1 MYAVIKTGG
10 KQYRVAAGDKLKVET
25 IVAEVGASVTLSDV
39 LLVANSD
46 QIKVGTPL
54 LSGASVSATVV
65 SQGRHDKVK
74 IFKMR
79 RRKHYQK
86 HQGHR
91 QNYSEIFITAISDG
105 AGNTV
110 ASETAPV
117 IRAKADDLTKV
128 EGIGPKIAVVLN
140 SNGIT
145 TFAQLAKADPAA
157 MQDMLKKSGGRF
169 NMAKPDTWPQQADLA
184 ANGKWDEL
192 QKLQDELHG
201 GVKKIGVNHGT

>member
-10 KQYRVAAGDKLKVET
+10 KQYRVSAGDKLKVET
-25 IVAEVGASVTLSDV
+25 IVADVGASVTLSDV
-39 LLVANSD
+39 LMVASSD

-54 LSGASVSATVV
+54 LSGATVSATVV

-91 QNYSEIFITAISDG
+91 QNYSEIFITSISDG

-110 ASETAPV
+110 ASEAAPV
-117 IRAKADDLTKV
+117 IKTKADELTKI

-140 SNGIT
+140 TNGIT

-169 NMAKPDTWPQQADLA
+169 NMAKPDTWPQQAELA
-184 ANGKWDEL
+184 AAGNWDAL
-192 QKLQDELHG
+192 KKLQDELHG
-201 GVKKIGVNHGT
+201 GVQK

>member
-10 KQYRVAAGDKLKVET
+10 KQYRVSAGDKLKVES
-25 IVAEVGASVTLSDV
+25 IAADVGATLTLSDV
-39 LLVANSD
+39 LMVAHSD

-54 LSGASVSATVV
+54 LSGATVSATVV

-110 ASETAPV
+110 ASESAPV
-117 IRAKADDLTKV
+117 LQTKADDLAVV
-128 EGIGPKIAVVLN
+128 EGIGPKIAAVLN
-140 SNGIT
+140 ANGIT
-145 TFAQLAKADPAA
+145 SFAQLAKTAPDAIQA
-157 MQDMLKKSGGRF
+157 MLKKASGRF
-169 NMAKPDTWPQQADLA
+169 SLAKPETWPQQAELA
-184 ANGKWDEL
+184 ASGNWDAL
-192 QKLQDELHG
+192 KKLQDELSG
-201 GVKKIGVNHGT
+201 GVKK

>member
-25 IVAEVGASVTLSDV
+25 IVADVGATVTLSDV
-39 LLVANSD
+39 LMVAHSD

-54 LSGASVSATVV
+54 LSGATVSATVV

-91 QNYSEIFITAISDG
+91 QNYSEIFITSISDG

-110 ASETAPV
+110 ASEAAPV
-117 IRAKADDLTKV
+117 LKTKADDLTKV
-128 EGIGPKIAVVLN
+128 EGIGPKIALVLN

-157 MQDMLKKSGGRF
+157 MQEMLKKSGGRF
-169 NMAKPDTWPQQADLA
+169 NMAKPETWPQQAELA
-184 ANGKWDEL
+184 AAGNWDAL
-192 QKLQDELHG
+192 KKLQDELHG
-201 GVKKIGVNHGT
+201 GVQK

>member
-25 IVAEVGASVTLSDV
+25 IVADVGATLTLSEV
-39 LLVANSD
+39 LMVANSD

-54 LSGASVSATVV
+54 LSGATVSATVV

-91 QNYSEIFITAISDG
+91 QNYSEIFITSISDG

-110 ASETAPV
+110 ASEAAPV
-117 IRAKADDLTKV
+117 IKTKADELTKV
-128 EGIGPKIAVVLN
+128 EGIGPKIALVLN

-157 MQDMLKKSGGRF
+157 MQEMLKKSGGRF
-169 NMAKPDTWPQQADLA
+169 NMAKPETWPQQAELA
-184 ANGKWDEL
+184 AAGNWDAL
-192 QKLQDELHG
+192 KKLQDELHG
-201 GVKKIGVNHGT
+201 GVQK

>member
-25 IVAEVGASVTLSDV
+25 IVADVGATLTLSDV
-39 LLVANSD
+39 LMVAHSD
-46 QIKVGTPL
+46 QVKVGTPL

-117 IRAKADDLTKV
+117 IKAAVDDLTKI
-128 EGIGPKIAVVLN
+128 EGVGPKIALVLS

-145 TFAQLAKADPAA
+145 TYAQLAKADPAA
-157 MQDMLKKSGGRF
+157 VQDMLKKSSGRF
-169 NMAKPDTWPQQADLA
+169 NMAKPQTWPEQAELA
-184 ANGKWDEL
+184 ASGNWDAL
-192 QKLQDELHG
+192 KKLQDELHG
-201 GVKKIGVNHGT
+201 GTKK

>member
-10 KQYRVAAGDKLKVET
+10 KQYRVSAGDKIKVET
-25 IVAEVGASVTLSDV
+25 IAAEVGASVTLSDV
-39 LLVANSD
+39 LMVARSD
-46 QIKVGTPL
+46 QVSVGAPL

-91 QNYSEIFITAISDG
+91 QNYSEIFITSISDG

-117 IRAKADDLTKV
+117 IKTKADDLIII
-128 EGIGPKIAVVLN
+128 EGIGPKIAQVLVT
-140 SNGIT
+140 NGIT
-145 TFAQLAKADPAA
+145 TFAQLAKTEPAA
-157 MQDMLKKSGGRF
+157 IQDMLKKASGRF
-169 NMAKPDTWPQQADLA
+169 GLAKPETWAQQAELA
-184 ANGKWDEL
+184 AAGNWDAL
-192 QKLQDELHG
+192 KKLQDELHG
-201 GVKKIGVNHGT
+201 GVQK

>member
-25 IVAEVGASVTLSDV
+25 IVADVGATLTLSDV
-39 LLVANSD
+39 LMVAHSD
-46 QIKVGTPL
+46 QVKVGTPL
-54 LSGASVSATVV
+54 LSGASVSAIVV

-117 IRAKADDLTKV
+117 IKAAVDDLSKI
-128 EGIGPKIAVVLN
+128 EGVGPKIALVLS

-145 TFAQLAKADPAA
+145 TYAQLAKADPAA
-157 MQDMLKKSGGRF
+157 VQEMLKKSSGRF
-169 NMAKPDTWPQQADLA
+169 NMAKPQTWPQQAELA
-184 ANGKWDEL
+184 ASGNWDAL
-192 QKLQDELHG
+192 KKLQDELHG
-201 GVKKIGVNHGT
+201 GTKK

>member
-25 IVAEVGASVTLSDV
+25 IVADVGASLTLSDV
-39 LLVANSD
+39 LMVAGGD

-110 ASETAPV
+110 ASQTAPV
-117 IRAKADDLTKV
+117 IKAKADDLTTV

-140 SNGIT
+140 TNGIT

-169 NMAKPDTWPQQADLA
+169 NMAKPDTWPQQAELA
-184 ANGKWDEL
+184 AAGKMEEL
-192 QKLQDELHG
+192 KKLQDELHG
-201 GVKKIGVNHGT
+201 GVHK

>member
-10 KQYRVAAGDKLKVET
+10 KQYRVSAGDKIKVET
-25 IVAEVGASVTLSDV
+25 IAAEVGASVTLSDV
-39 LLVANSD
+39 LMVAHSD
-46 QIKVGTPL
+46 QVSVGTPML
-54 LSGASVSATVV
+54 NGASVSATVV

-117 IRAKADDLTKV
+117 IKTKADDLIII
-128 EGIGPKIAVVLN
+128 EGIGPKIAQVLAA
-140 SNGIT
+140 NGIT
-145 TFAQLAKADPAA
+145 TFAQLAKTEPAA
-157 MQDMLKKSGGRF
+157 IQDMLKKSSGRF
-169 NMAKPDTWPQQADLA
+169 GLAKPETWAQQAELA
-184 ANGKWDEL
+184 AAGNWDAL
-192 QKLQDELHG
+192 KKLQDELHG
-201 GVKKIGVNHGT
+201 GVKK

>member
-10 KQYRVAAGDKLKVET
+10 KQYRVVAGDKLKVET
-25 IVAEVGASVTLSDV
+25 IVADVGATLTLSDV
-39 LLVANSD
+39 LMVAHSD
-46 QIKVGTPL
+46 QVKVGTPL

-117 IRAKADDLTKV
+117 IKVAVDDLSKI
-128 EGIGPKIAVVLN
+128 EGVGPKIALVLS

-145 TFAQLAKADPAA
+145 TYAQLAKADPAA
-157 MQDMLKKSGGRF
+157 VQEMLKKSSGRF
-169 NMAKPDTWPQQADLA
+169 NMAKPQTWPQQAELA
-184 ANGKWDEL
+184 ASGNWDAL
-192 QKLQDELHG
+192 KKLQDELHG
-201 GVKKIGVNHGT
+201 GTKK

>member
-25 IVAEVGASVTLSDV
+25 IVADVGASLTLSDV
-39 LLVANSD
+39 LMVANSD

-54 LSGASVSATVV
+54 LSGATVSATVV

-105 AGNTV
+105 AGNTI

-117 IRAKADDLTKV
+117 IKTKADDLTIV

-140 SNGIT
+140 TNGIT

-169 NMAKPDTWPQQADLA
+169 NMAKPDTWPQQAELA
-184 ANGKWDEL
+184 AAGNMDALK
-192 QKLQDELHG
+192 KLQDELHG
-201 GVKKIGVNHGT
+201 GVQK

>member
-25 IVAEVGASVTLSDV
+25 IVADVGATLTLSDV
-39 LLVANSD
+39 LMVAHSD
-46 QIKVGTPL
+46 QVKVGTPL

-117 IRAKADDLTKV
+117 IKAAVDDLTKI
-128 EGIGPKIAVVLN
+128 EGVGPKIALVLS

-145 TFAQLAKADPAA
+145 TYAQLAKADPAA
-157 MQDMLKKSGGRF
+157 VQEMLKKSSGRF
-169 NMAKPDTWPQQADLA
+169 NMAKPQIWPEQAELA
-184 ANGKWDEL
+184 ASGNWDAL
-192 QKLQDELHG
+192 KKLQDELHG
-201 GVKKIGVNHGT
+201 GTKK

>member
-25 IVAEVGASVTLSDV
+25 IVADVGATLTLSDV
-39 LLVANSD
+39 LMVAHSD
-46 QIKVGTPL
+46 QVKVGTPL

-110 ASETAPV
+110 ASQTAPV
-117 IRAKADDLTKV
+117 IKTKPDDLTIV

-140 SNGIT
+140 TNGIT

-157 MQDMLKKSGGRF
+157 MQEMLKKSGGRF
-169 NMAKPDTWPQQADLA
+169 NMAKPETWPQQAELA
-184 ANGKWDEL
+184 ASGNMDALK
-192 QKLQDELHG
+192 KLQDELHG
-201 GVKKIGVNHGT
+201 GVKK

>member
-25 IVAEVGASVTLSDV
+25 IVADVGATLTLSDV
-39 LLVANSD
+39 LMVAHSD

-54 LSGASVSATVV
+54 LSGATVSATVV

-91 QNYSEIFITAISDG
+91 QNYSEIFITSISDG

-110 ASETAPV
+110 ASEAAPV
-117 IRAKADDLTKV
+117 IKVKADDLTLV

-140 SNGIT
+140 TNGIT

-169 NMAKPDTWPQQADLA
+169 NMAKPDTWPKQAELA
-184 ANGKWDEL
+184 AAGKMDEL
-192 QKLQDELHG
+192 KKLQDELHG
-201 GVKKIGVNHGT
+201 GVHK

>member
-10 KQYRVAAGDKLKVET
+10 KQYRVEAGDKLKVET
-25 IVAEVGASVTLSDV
+25 IVADVGATVTLSDV
-39 LLVANSD
+39 LMVAHSD

-91 QNYSEIFITAISDG
+91 QNFSEIFITSISDG

-110 ASETAPV
+110 ASEAAPV
-117 IRAKADDLTKV
+117 IKMKADELTKI
-128 EGIGPKIAVVLN
+128 EGIGPKIALVLN

-157 MQDMLKKSGGRF
+157 MQEMLKKSGGRF
-169 NMAKPDTWPQQADLA
+169 NMAKPDTWPQQAELA
-184 ANGKWDEL
+184 AAGNWDAL
-192 QKLQDELHG
+192 KKLQDELHG
-201 GVKKIGVNHGT
+201 GVQK

>member
-117 IRAKADDLTKV
+117 IKAKADDLTKV

-140 SNGIT
+140 TNGIT

-201 GVKKIGVNHGT
+201 GVKK

>member
-25 IVAEVGASVTLSDV
+25 IVADVGATLTLSDV
-39 LLVANSD
+39 LMVAHSD
-46 QIKVGTPL
+46 QVKVGTPL

-117 IRAKADDLTKV
+117 IKAAVDDLTKI
-128 EGIGPKIAVVLN
+128 EGVGPKIALVLS

-145 TFAQLAKADPAA
+145 TYAQLAKADPAA
-157 MQDMLKKSGGRF
+157 VQEMLKKSSVRF
-169 NMAKPDTWPQQADLA
+169 NMAKPQTWPQQAELA
-184 ANGKWDEL
+184 ASGNWDAL
-192 QKLQDELHG
+192 KKLQDELHG
-201 GVKKIGVNHGT
+201 GTKK

>member
-10 KQYRVAAGDKLKVET
+10 KQYRVVAGDKLKVET
-25 IVAEVGASVTLSDV
+25 IVADVGASVTLSDV
-39 LLVANSD
+39 LMVAAND
-46 QIKVGTPL
+46 QIMVGTPL

-110 ASETAPV
+110 ASDTAPV
-117 IRAKADDLTKV
+117 IKTKPDELTKI

-140 SNGIT
+140 TNGIT
-145 TFAQLAKADPAA
+145 TFAQLAAADPAA
-157 MQDMLKKSGGRF
+157 MQEMLKKSGGRF
-169 NMAKPDTWPQQADLA
+169 NIAKPDTWPQQAELA
-184 ANGKWDEL
+184 AAGNWEGFK
-192 QKLQDELHG
+192 KLQDELHG
-201 GVKKIGVNHGT
+201 GIRK

>member
-117 IRAKADDLTKV
+117 IKAKADDLTKV

-140 SNGIT
+140 TNGIT

-157 MQDMLKKSGGRF
+157 MQEMLKKSGGRF

-201 GVKKIGVNHGT
+201 GVKK

>member
-25 IVAEVGASVTLSDV
+25 IVADVGATLTLSDV
-39 LLVANSD
+39 LMVAHSD
-46 QIKVGTPL
+46 QVKVGTPL

-117 IRAKADDLTKV
+117 IKVAVDDLSKI
-128 EGIGPKIAVVLN
+128 EGVGPKIALVLS

-145 TFAQLAKADPAA
+145 TYAQLAKADPAA
-157 MQDMLKKSGGRF
+157 VQEMLKKSSGRF
-169 NMAKPDTWPQQADLA
+169 NMAKPQTWPQQAELA
-184 ANGKWDEL
+184 ASGNWDAL
-192 QKLQDELHG
+192 KKLQDELHG
-201 GVKKIGVNHGT
+201 GTKK

>member
-10 KQYRVAAGDKLKVET
+10 KQYRVAAGAKVKVET
-25 IVAEVGASVTLSDV
+25 IVADVGATLTLSEV
-39 LLVANSD
+39 LMVANSD

-54 LSGASVSATVV
+54 LSGATVSATVV

-91 QNYSEIFITAISDG
+91 QNYSEIFITSISDG

-110 ASETAPV
+110 ASEAAPV
-117 IRAKADDLTKV
+117 IKTKADELTKV
-128 EGIGPKIAVVLN
+128 EGIGPKIALVLN

-157 MQDMLKKSGGRF
+157 MQEMLKKSGGRF
-169 NMAKPDTWPQQADLA
+169 NMAKPETWPQQAELA
-184 ANGKWDEL
+184 AAGNWDAL
-192 QKLQDELHG
+192 KKLQDELHG
-201 GVKKIGVNHGT
+201 GVQK